1 MAKGGLSKLRCMIRR
16 WHSSSRIVSRAPPSP
31 PGDEDEEGGA
41 IAAGGDA
48 RRGASFHGA
57 DEVPKGLHPV
67 YVGKSRRRYL
77 IAEDLV
83 AHPLFQTLVH
93 RTGAGEEAGGNYTV
107 VGCEVVLFEHLLWM
121 LENADPPPESLDEL
135 VEYYA
140 C

>member
-16 WHSSSRIVSRAPPSP
+16 WHSSGRIVSRAPP
-31 PGDEDEEGGA
+31 PGDAEDDDVGA
-41 IAAGGDA
+41 IAGGDA

-83 AHPLFQTLVH
+83 SHPLFQTLVH
-93 RTGAGEEAGGNYTV
+93 RTGGGAETGCTV

-121 LENADPPPESLDEL
+121 LENADPQPESLDEL